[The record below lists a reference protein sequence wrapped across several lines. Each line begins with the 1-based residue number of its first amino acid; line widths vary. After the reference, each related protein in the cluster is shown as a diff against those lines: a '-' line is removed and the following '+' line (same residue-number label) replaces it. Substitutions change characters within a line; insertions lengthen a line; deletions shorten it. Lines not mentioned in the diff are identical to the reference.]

1 MGTLK
6 EKLGNIIIPIVTPFD
21 KDNGKVNLDEAAN
34 LVDFIIEKKHCDS
47 IAVTG
52 TTGEFSTMNVEE
64 RIEMYKVIKEAG
76 AGRVPL
82 VAGVGAASVQDAVK
96 LSQESEKLGYDVVM
110 VMAPYYCK
118 PNNEGIYNSFAEI
131 AKSISIDVLLYN
143 IPLFTGVNVEP
154 KMVSR
159 LFNEFENVKGI
170 KDEAGINPTQM
181 TEYAL
186 AAQGDFTIYNGD
198 DPMILCGLVQGA
210 AGVVSGSSHL
220 IGNKIREMINFF
232 KQGKNESALKIHREL
247 DPFFRALT
255 PNGRFNPVP
264 ILKAALNLVGHHVGN
279 PRLPLSEATHEE
291 KENIKKHLVRLGVI

>member
-21 KDNGKVNLDEAAN
+21 KVTGKVNLDEAAN
-34 LVDFIIEKKHCDS
+34 LVDFVIEKKYCDS

-52 TTGEFSTMNVEE
+52 TTGEFSTMTVEE
-64 RIEMYKVIKEAG
+64 RIEMYKAVKEAA

-96 LSQESEKLGYDVVM
+96 LSQEAEKLEYDVVM
-110 VMAPYYCK
+110 VLAPYYCK
-118 PNNEGIYNSFAEI
+118 PSNEGIYNSFAEI
-131 AKSISIDVLLYN
+131 ARSIGIDVLLYN
-143 IPLFTGVNVEP
+143 IPLFTGVNIEP
-154 KMVSR
+154 KIVSR
-159 LFNEFENVKGI
+159 LSGEFENIKGI

-181 TEYAL
+181 TEYTL
-186 AAQGDFTIYNGD
+186 ATQGDFTVYNGD

-220 IGNKIREMINFF
+220 VGDKIREMINFF
-232 KQGKNESALKIHREL
+232 KHGKNENALRIHQEL
-247 DPFFRALT
+247 DPFFRALF
-255 PNGRFNPVP
+255 PNGRINPVP
-264 ILKAALNLVGHHVGN
+264 VLKAALNLAGHHVGD
-279 PRLPLSEATHEE
+279 PRLPLSVATSEE

>member
-6 EKLGNIIIPIVTPFD
+6 EKLGNIIIPIITPFD
-21 KDNGKVNLDEAAN
+21 KDNGKVNLDDAAN
-34 LVDFIIEKKHCDS
+34 LVDFIIEKKYCDS

-52 TTGEFSTMNVEE
+52 TTGEFSTMTVEE
-64 RIEMYKVIKEAG
+64 RIEMYKAVKEAA

-96 LSQESEKLGYDVVM
+96 LSQKAEKLEYDVVM
-110 VMAPYYCK
+110 VLAPYYCR
-118 PNNEGIYNSFAEI
+118 PSNEGVYKSFAEV
-131 AKSISIDVLLYN
+131 AKSVSLDVLLYN
-143 IPLFTGVNVEP
+143 IPIFTGVNIDP
-154 KMVSR
+154 KIVSR
-159 LFNEFENVKGI
+159 LSGEFKNIKGI

-186 AAQGDFTIYNGD
+186 ATKGDFTVYNGD

-220 IGNKIREMINFF
+220 VGNKIREMINFF
-232 KQGKNESALKIHREL
+232 KHGKNENALRIHQEL
-247 DPFFRALT
+247 DPFFRALF
-255 PNGRFNPVP
+255 PNGRSNPVP
-264 ILKAALNLVGHHVGN
+264 VLKAALNLVGHHVGS

-291 KENIKKHLVRLGVI
+291 KENIKKHLIRLNVI

>member
-21 KDNGKVNLDEAAN
+21 KDTGKVNLDEAAN
-34 LVDFIIEKKHCDS
+34 LVNFIIEKKYCDS

-64 RIEMYKVIKEAG
+64 RIEMYKVVKEAA

-96 LSQESEKLGYDVVM
+96 LSQEAEMLGYDVAM
-110 VMAPYYCK
+110 VVAPYYCK
-118 PNNEGIYNSFAEI
+118 PSQEGIYNFFATI
-131 AKSISIDVLLYN
+131 AKSISIDVMLYN

-220 IGNKIREMINFF
+220 LGNKIREMINFF
-232 KQGKNESALKIHREL
+232 KQGKNKNALSIHREL

-264 ILKAALNLVGHHVGN
+264 VLKAALNLAGHHVGN